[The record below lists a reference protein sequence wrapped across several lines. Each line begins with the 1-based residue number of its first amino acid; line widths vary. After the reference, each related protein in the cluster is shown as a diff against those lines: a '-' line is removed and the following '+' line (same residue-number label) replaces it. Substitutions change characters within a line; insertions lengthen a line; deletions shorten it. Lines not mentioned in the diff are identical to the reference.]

1 MLHDGPELSMR
12 ASGTQQQV
20 LAVAEHVEGGS
31 HSGFEPL
38 LEQVFGGL
46 ADIAIGLQEA
56 RLTVVLRQAL
66 HAEAAYHSWH
76 AL

>member
-1 MLHDGPELSMR
+1 MR
-12 ASGTQQQV
+12 APGGQREV
-20 LAVAEHVEGGS
+20 LTIAEHVEGGS

-38 LEQVFGGL
+38 LEEVFSGL
-46 ADIAIGLQEA
+46 TDIAIGLQEA

-66 HAEAAYHSWH
+66 HAEAEYHAWH